1 MFEADT
7 YFDLGKKIY
16 VHWALGIRSSC
27 EPSWKTGRPIAWD
40 FSIMEYCFSDPFNCL
55 ICDRY
60 QSAAWEP
67 KVRLKILFVCLSF
80 MICQFFSA
88 CPLQWGMLEYPP
100 PCFSRNRHETCFT
113 KSCSA
118 PVEKNKAVM
127 GNIWNMWG
135 ANYSPVTWQ
144 IATSVDNSLRFF
156 GSLKEYLLIF
166 GTGRGQIVI
175 TDTWQYAT
183 S

>member
-1 MFEADT
+1 MYVSIELGQGAVFEADT

-40 FSIMEYCFSDPFNCL
+40 FSIMEYCFSDPSNCL
-55 ICDRY
+55 ICDRH

-100 PCFSRNRHETCFT
+100 PCFSRHRHETCFT

-118 PVEKNKAVM
+118 PVEKTKL
-127 GNIWNMWG
+127 WW
-135 ANYSPVTWQ
+135 
-144 IATSVDNSLRFF
+144 
-156 GSLKEYLLIF
+156 EIF
-166 GTGRGQIVI
+166 GTCGVLI
-175 TDTWQYAT
+175 TLRSLDKLRRRLKIL
-183 S
+183 